1 MVLAISLA
9 ILLAL
14 AWLFGR
20 SRQQRRG
27 AATRPASLN
36 APQQP
41 SERPAKVDARWVRRG
56 EKAVLSGTPVDG
68 GLFYFGS
75 VLPTQRGYA
84 TDNALID
91 PSLLVGR
98 APGNTSGEGVP
109 YYPSYSA
116 LEPASRRAFI
126 EWIASPRNNP
136 STYIGYVFI
145 YFYGLERRLLFDKA
159 LDQSAIIVDEVERLL
174 SIYGENNSFR
184 FYASSLLDAAAAL
197 SNDWPKAPA
206 IDPEIKSAEIPLR
219 LRGALGSLVQ
229 GGMPITAD
237 WALAW
242 YLAAPAYGLRTPA
255 KRCFP
260 EFIALFRQRFV
271 AAHPHGLSVSL
282 PRRRLSAQYRAAS
295 GAFTVELKGEFERL
309 PDVVALTA
317 PLATIGKIV
326 TECTA
331 ALDAYS
337 RLVGRDPAARE
348 TVAADLTLPEELI
361 RNLQAGSA
369 VAAVKTRIE
378 SLVPR
383 TSAMVRYADLRKLL
397 ETANGS
403 AEKSTKSEAVAVAT
417 ALEHLGFAIEPDPR
431 HGGPTPPIDADVM
444 LFRPQGQRPTGAASS
459 QFVAARS
466 QIEIAVLVAT
476 TDGKI
481 GDAEAKTI
489 IARIRSLTGLSDF
502 ERARL
507 IAYLA
512 FLVCNPPNQR
522 IITRFKDRSIE
533 ERRIVAEA
541 AVMAAASDG
550 HLHAEEVK
558 LLERTYK
565 TLGLPKEDLYR
576 GLHVLAAHDDHPQDG
591 PELATVVPAKPGRG
605 VPIPPPQLRP
615 TIEAGGSKLDKK
627 KIARIQAD
635 TVAVQVILGEVFD
648 ETDLNGAPAVESGRT
663 TSDELSGSKAAAQKS
678 FFPGLEERHALLLH
692 EVCNRD
698 IIDQAT
704 FAALAQKHGLFPA
717 GAIETI
723 NEWAFERFEE
733 PVLDEGEPIEI
744 AHHLIQS
751 VQTAITSEHSV

>member
-1 MVLAISLA
+1 
-9 ILLAL
+9 
-14 AWLFGR
+14 
-20 SRQQRRG
+20 
-27 AATRPASLN
+27 
-36 APQQP
+36 
-41 SERPAKVDARWVRRG
+41 
-56 EKAVLSGTPVDG
+56 
-68 GLFYFGS
+68 
-75 VLPTQRGYA
+75 
-84 TDNALID
+84 
-91 PSLLVGR
+91 
-98 APGNTSGEGVP
+98 
-109 YYPSYSA
+109 
-116 LEPASRRAFI
+116 
-126 EWIASPRNNP
+126 
-136 STYIGYVFI
+136 
-145 YFYGLERRLLFDKA
+145 

-174 SIYGENNSFR
+174 LIYGESNSFR

-197 SNDWPKAPA
+197 SNAWPKAPA
-206 IDPEIKSAEIPLR
+206 VDPEIKSAEIPLR

-260 EFIALFRQRFV
+260 EFITLFRQRFA
-271 AAHPHGLSVSL
+271 AAHPQGLSVTS

-317 PLATIGKIV
+317 PLATIDKIV

-361 RNLQAGSA
+361 RNPKVGSA
-369 VAAVKTRIE
+369 VAAVKARIE
-378 SLVPR
+378 SFVPR
-383 TSAMVRYADLRKLL
+383 TSAMVRYADLRNLL
-397 ETANGS
+397 EVATGS

-444 LFRPQGQRPTGAASS
+444 LFRPQGQRSPDAASS

-476 TDGKI
+476 ADGKI

-489 IARIRSLTGLSDF
+489 IARIRSLIGLSDF

-507 IAYLA
+507 IAYLG
-512 FLVCNPPNQR
+512 FLVCNPPNPR
-522 IITRFKDRSIE
+522 IISRFKDRSIE
-533 ERRIVAEA
+533 ERKIVAEA
-541 AVMAAASDG
+541 AVLAAASDG
-550 HLHAEEVK
+550 HLRAEEIK

-576 GLHVLAAHDDHPQDG
+576 SLHGLAVHDEQSQDAHG
-591 PELATVVPAKPGRG
+591 LATVVPAKPGRG
-605 VPIPPPQLRP
+605 VPIPPPQSKP
-615 TIEAGGSKLDKK
+615 ATEAGGSKLDKK
-627 KIARIQAD
+627 KIARIQTD
-635 TVAVQVILGEVFD
+635 TVAVQVILGKVFD
-648 ETDLNGAPAVESGRT
+648 ETEPNGGPAVESARI
-663 TSDELSGSKAAAQKS
+663 TSDGLAGSKATVQES
-678 FFPGLEERHALLLH
+678 FFPGLDERHALLLH
-692 EVCNRD
+692 EVCDRD

-733 PVLDEGEPIEI
+733 PVLDEGEPIEV
-744 AHHLIQS
+744 AHHLIRS
-751 VQTAITSEHSV
+751 AQTTITSEHPV